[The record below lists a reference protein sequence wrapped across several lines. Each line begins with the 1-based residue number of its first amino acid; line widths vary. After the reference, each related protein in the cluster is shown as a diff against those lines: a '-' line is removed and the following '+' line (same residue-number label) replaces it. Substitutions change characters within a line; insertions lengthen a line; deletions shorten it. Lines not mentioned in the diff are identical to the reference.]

1 MARNTQRAGAAVLF
15 LCGLCTFASGCLGR
29 GEWDDGNGSIA
40 DSGYSRPRLLNR
52 GDCND
57 CGPKP
62 GLPRRGSSGTTN
74 GSCATGQCYAGA
86 VANARPV
93 PAGGSGIVQASAI
106 MQHDPL
112 VAPPS
117 EGTIVGHGPIPGP
130 GPAGD
135 PGPLPRELQKVSLPP
150 HRVAPPDVLLINLVR
165 MVPRPPYRVEPL
177 EVLAINVTDTLPN
190 QPISGFFTVSPEGA
204 INLGYSY
211 GALRVVGMT
220 IDEIQAAVRRH
231 LANTLR
237 NPQANVSLA
246 QFRGME
252 QIRGEHL
259 VRPDGT
265 VSLGSYGSVY
275 VSGLSLGQAKCVIEE
290 HLSRYMLNPQISID
304 VLAYNSRVYYI
315 ILDGAGFGQQVF
327 RLPATGNETVLDA
340 IGYINGLAPVSSKRR
355 VWLARPSPVHLGC
368 NQILP
373 VDWDAIV
380 KGGSTATN
388 YQVLPGDRVYVDSN
402 PLIRFNN
409 RLSQVLA
416 PFNQVFGTLFLGS
429 AAANQLN
436 GNGFIN

>member
-1 MARNTQRAGAAVLF
+1 MARNTRRAGAAVLF
-15 LCGLCTFASGCLGR
+15 LFGLCTFASGCLGR
-29 GEWDDGNGSIA
+29 GDWDDGNGLTA
-40 DSGYSRPRLLNR
+40 DSGYTSPRLSNR
-52 GDCND
+52 
-57 CGPKP
+57 P
-62 GLPRRGSSGTTN
+62 GLLRRGSAGSCATGDCGSG
-74 GSCATGQCYAGA
+74 GGGCATGQCYAGA
-86 VANARPV
+86 VSKARPGMSG
-93 PAGGSGIVQASAI
+93 GGSGIVQTSA
-106 MQHDPL
+106 MMAHDPL
-112 VAPPS
+112 VAPPP
-117 EGTIVGHGPIPGP
+117 EGAVVGQGPGP
-130 GPAGD
+130 GAMGVA

-177 EVLAINVTDTLPN
+177 ETLAINVTDTLPN
-190 QPISGFFTVSPEGA
+190 QPISGYFTVSPEGT

-211 GALRVVGMT
+211 GTLRVAGMT
-220 IDEIQAAVRRH
+220 IDEIQAGVRRH
-231 LANTLR
+231 LGNTLR

-290 HLSRYMLNPQISID
+290 HLSRYMLNPQVSID

-315 ILDGAGFGQQVF
+315 ILDGAGYGQQVF

-340 IGYINGLAPVSSKRR
+340 IGYINGIAPVSSNRR

-380 KGGSTATN
+380 KGGSTDTN
-388 YQVLPGDRVYVDSN
+388 YQVLPGDRIYVDSN
-402 PLIRFNN
+402 QLIRFNN
-409 RLSQVLA
+409 RLAQILA
-416 PFNQVFGTLFLGS
+416 PVNQVFGTIFLG
-429 AAANQLN
+429 AAAGNELN
-436 GNGFIN
+436 GNTNR

>member
-15 LCGLCTFASGCLGR
+15 LCGLCTFASGCLNR

-40 DSGYSRPRLLNR
+40 DSGYSQPRMLNR
-52 GDCND
+52 
-57 CGPKP
+57 P
-62 GLPRRGSSGTTN
+62 GLLRRGSGGGCATGDCGSG
-74 GSCATGQCYAGA
+74 GGCATGQCYAGA
-86 VANARPV
+86 VAKARPGMSG
-93 PAGGSGIVQASAI
+93 GGSGIVQTSAM

-112 VAPPS
+112 VAPPP
-117 EGTIVGHGPIPGP
+117 EGAIVGHGPGNGP
-130 GPAGD
+130 VGD

-190 QPISGFFTVSPEGA
+190 QPISGFFTVSPEGT

-211 GALRVVGMT
+211 GALRVAGMT

-315 ILDGAGFGQQVF
+315 ILDGAGYGQQVF

-340 IGYINGLAPVSSKRR
+340 IGYINGIAPVSSNRR

-388 YQVLPGDRVYVDSN
+388 YQVLPGDRIYVDSN

-409 RLSQVLA
+409 RLSQLLA
-416 PFNQVFGTLFLGS
+416 PVNQVFGTIFLGS
-429 AAANQLN
+429 AAANEFN
-436 GNGFIN
+436 GNVNR